1 MAIMRARV
9 SPLTRDRAAWVWIG
23 GGLAAIIALALLTA
37 SRPLLSA
44 GFLAGA
50 LVVLGML
57 ALLGLAIGA
66 LAGRLPRPADPIWRN
81 ALANLHRPGSSTGAL
96 VTALGFGL
104 SAFVCLAAI
113 QTSIDG
119 NIERRVPDQAPDYF
133 VLDIPPDRLEAF
145 EDTVR
150 QFDTNAAIRAV
161 PNLRGSIIAF
171 GPRDAMVEVATLEDI
186 PDGAWALRGERG
198 LTYADG
204 LPPGNRLT
212 AGEWWNAP
220 YAGEPLVSVDAD
232 FADALNLAVGDYLTV
247 AVLGVKRTARI
258 ANLREIDWDSFGFN
272 HVFVFSPDTLRDAPH
287 NLSATIELSDKS
299 RTGPLLRALVDRFP
313 SSSAI
318 EVGDILVQAR
328 TILSQVGLAT
338 LAAASVAVLAG
349 LAVLIGAIAAAR
361 ASRTYDTVI
370 LRVLGADRRQILMM
384 QLVEYGLLALILAGV
399 ALLIGSALAW
409 LVITQLFEFDWL
421 PDWGI
426 VFVVLGAGLLTV
438 FAVAIVGSLPL
449 LRAKPAQALRSV

>member
-1 MAIMRARV
+1 M
-9 SPLTRDRAAWVWIG
+9 
-23 GGLAAIIALALLTA
+23 
-37 SRPLLSA
+37 
-44 GFLAGA
+44 
-50 LVVLGML
+50 
-57 ALLGLAIGA
+57 
-66 LAGRLPRPADPIWRN
+66 
-81 ALANLHRPGSSTGAL
+81 

-119 NIERRVPDQAPDYF
+119 NIERRVPEQAPDYF
-133 VLDIPPDRLEAF
+133 VLDIPPDRLDAF
-145 EDTVR
+145 ENTVR
-150 QFDTNAAIRAV
+150 QFDNNAAIRAV
-161 PNLRGSIIAF
+161 PNLRGSIIAC
-171 GPRDAMVEVATLEDI
+171 GPRDAMVEVATLEEI
-186 PDGAWALRGERG
+186 PDEAWALRGERG
-198 LTYADG
+198 LTYADR

-212 AGEWWNAP
+212 AGEWWNAT
-220 YAGEPLVSVDAD
+220 YAGEPLVSVDAE

-258 ANLREIDWDSFGFN
+258 ANLRQIDWDSLGFN

-421 PDWGI
+421 PDWRI

-438 FAVAIVGSLPL
+438 FVVAIAGSLPL
-449 LRAKPAQALRSV
+449 LRAKPAHALRSV